1 MRQQK
6 KTQMATKIRIK
17 NIMEREKQKTKN
29 QETQEETYL

>member
-17 NIMEREKQKTKN
+17 NIMEREKKKKN